1 MAHPA
6 GHGPLDKTR
15 GLFTALIGWAAANG
29 LVLPLPAPESLMNT
43 LLLSTGVVS
52 IAEMGEKT
60 QLLSLILA
68 ARFRKPW
75 PIILGILIATILN
88 HYAAAWLGQWVAG
101 LISPAALRW
110 IVGIGFLAIACWAL
124 IPDQLGE
131 DEAHVKSSGA
141 LIATTIAFFLAEIG
155 DKTQIATVAL
165 AVKYSPLLAVVCGT
179 TLGMMIANVPAVML
193 GSWISDRMHVL
204 RYVRFAACGV
214 FAVLGAVA
222 LSGVGIQG

>member
-29 LVLPLPAPESLMNT
+29 IVLPLPAPESLMNT

-52 IAEMGEKT
+52 IAEMGDKT

-88 HYAAAWLGQWVAG
+88 HYAAAWLGQW
-101 LISPAALRW
+101 LQ
-110 IVGIGFLAIACWAL
+110 
-124 IPDQLGE
+124 D
-131 DEAHVKSSGA
+131 
-141 LIATTIAFFLAEIG
+141 
-155 DKTQIATVAL
+155 
-165 AVKYSPLLAVVCGT
+165 
-179 TLGMMIANVPAVML
+179 
-193 GSWISDRMHVL
+193 
-204 RYVRFAACGV
+204 
-214 FAVLGAVA
+214 
-222 LSGVGIQG
+222 